1 MTTSSLAHRTFEGG
15 SLYSHVVDTLGQ
27 QIISGTRASGETI
40 SPDHVQAEFEV
51 SRSVVRESLRTLAS
65 LGLVQARQQVGT
77 KVLAKEHWHLLN
89 PQIIRWR
96 GRGPDYLEQQ
106 RELLELRLGIEPVAA
121 ELAAERNPE
130 TCSYRLL
137 EEANIMREAV
147 LQNDHHTF
155 FKADARFHRELLLG
169 TNNLAI
175 AQHAPAIEAVLDAR
189 ASDNRPGMRM
199 MFLHSVERHNDLG
212 NAIAKGEKELSR
224 NTAEQIVRLT
234 LLEFTG

>member
-1 MTTSSLAHRTFEGG
+1 MATSSVGHRAFKGG

-27 QIISGTRASGETI
+27 EIVGGVRRAGDIIA
-40 SPDHVQAEFEV
+40 PDLVQAEYEV

-77 KVLAKEHWHLLN
+77 RVLPRENWQLLS

-96 GRGPDYLEQQ
+96 GRGPDYLVQQ

-121 ELAAERNPE
+121 ELSAERNPLG
-130 TCSYRLL
+130 CSARLL
-137 EEANIMREAV
+137 EEARIMRTAV
-147 LQNDHHTF
+147 LETDHHTF

-189 ASDNRPGMRM
+189 ATDNRPGMRM
-199 MFLHSVERHNDLG
+199 MYLDSVERHNELG
-212 NAIAKGEKELSR
+212 YAIARSDTELSR
-224 NTAEQIVRLT
+224 STAEQIVRLT
-234 LLEFTG
+234 LLEFEG